1 MARHRLATWVGCAA
15 AVMLFALGAPRGAAE
30 EAGAEFT
37 PEQLVAKYGPAVVLI
52 VGRDEAGNVKSL
64 GSGFLV
70 TPDGEIVTNYHVARG
85 AYPATVKLTN
95 GDIYDDISVVD
106 YDSRRDLAILKI
118 KGFNLPVVE
127 LGDSDK
133 VVQGARVVVIGNPF
147 GLENSVSD
155 GLWSGARD
163 TGAGYKLQQM
173 TAPISPGNS
182 GGPVFDTHGRV
193 IGIATLSATEGQN
206 LNFFVPINYAR
217 GLIGGKVKCSL
228 KDLPQEKL
236 GLEAVVSSGPATQV
250 ETLKLLIEAVTT
262 YYRAIDCSLEGE
274 SRSHEAWVWDRAP
287 RDFVPA
293 KVDVLLADSL
303 ALFDRAEEQLMRA
316 ADGEGGAAS
325 LASRMAVPV
334 AKVGKAHDDL
344 VDVFIDPPLSY
355 VALLQNCNAVSR
367 AAQAEL
373 RPQMEELRKVVADT
387 APELMAT
394 LPSAFDTGPPLN
406 EGDGFIG
413 LMWPHVS
420 MEAHVVHVYPKTPAE
435 RAGFQAG
442 DVVLGVEGGPSFADR
457 REATQ
462 YFRSRP
468 SQTFIV
474 RVRRGN
480 KEARLKVTP
489 EPWVPPAAAPQPK
502 QK

>member
-1 MARHRLATWVGCAA
+1 MTRHRFTAWMAYTTALLLLV
-15 AVMLFALGAPRGAAE
+15 LGAPPGAAE

-70 TPDGEIVTNYHVARG
+70 TPDGAIVTNYHVARG

-95 GDIYDDISVVD
+95 GDIYDDISVID

-127 LGDSDK
+127 LGDSDQ

-193 IGIATLSATEGQN
+193 IGVATLSATQGQN

-217 GLIGGKVKCSL
+217 GLVGGKVKCSL
-228 KDLPQEKL
+228 KDLPEEKL
-236 GLEAVVSSGPATQV
+236 GLEAATSSGPTTQV

-262 YYRAIDCSLEGE
+262 YYRALDYSHEGE

-287 RDFVPA
+287 RDFVSA

-303 ALFDRAEEQLMRA
+303 ALFDQAEEQAARA
-316 ADGEGGAAS
+316 ADGEGAAAS
-325 LASRMAVPV
+325 LARRVVVSI
-334 AKVGKAHDDL
+334 AKVGKAHHDL
-344 VDVFIDPPLSY
+344 VEVFIDPPLSY

-367 AAQAEL
+367 AAQAEFEK
-373 RPQMEELRKVVADT
+373 QIEELPKLVAET
-387 APELMAT
+387 APDLAAT
-394 LPSAFDTGPPLN
+394 LPSRFDPGTPL
-406 EGDGFIG
+406 EAGDGFIG
-413 LMWPHVS
+413 LMWPHVGL
-420 MEAHVVHVYPKTPAE
+420 EAHVVYVYPKTPAE

-457 REATQ
+457 REVTQ
-462 YFRSRP
+462 YVRSRP
-468 SQTFIV
+468 NQSFV
-474 RVRRGN
+474 LRVRRGK
-480 KEARLKVTP
+480 KEARLRVTP
-489 EPWVPPAAAPQPK
+489 VPWVAEEWK
-502 QK
+502 